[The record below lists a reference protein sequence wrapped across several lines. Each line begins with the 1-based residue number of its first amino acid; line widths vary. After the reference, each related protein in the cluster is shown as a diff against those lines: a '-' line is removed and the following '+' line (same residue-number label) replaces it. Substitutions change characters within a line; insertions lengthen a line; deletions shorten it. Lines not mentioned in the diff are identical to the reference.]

1 MKKLLLLFFTLLPLS
16 ICKAEK
22 IKWYDGRQAV
32 TLYRQSTTDA
42 VVTTAMGLF
51 CEDMMQ
57 VTGLMPKETTE
68 KKAKILLFQLDKASG
83 KQRRRLKNIGF
94 DLQSLR
100 QGNDAFAIKANE
112 GKVIIV
118 GNNGRGTAYGLL
130 ELSRMAGVSPWVWW
144 GDVEPE
150 RKTSLFIDEDFYTMQ
165 SASVEY
171 RGIFLNDEDWSL
183 RQWSCK
189 NYEPGPKGQIGK
201 NTHRRIFELLLRL
214 RANAIWPAMHPG
226 TTPFFLIPDAK
237 AVADSCG
244 IVIGTS
250 HCEPMLRNNVGEWDE
265 KQRGR
270 FNYMTNRQGVQDY
283 WKERLEEVSRS
294 QNNMFTIGMRGIH
307 DGNMEGVKT
316 DKEKLDALQ
325 AVIDDQQKLLQ
336 QHIGDPESLT
346 QVFVPYKEVLEIYD
360 NGLRVPDY
368 VTLMWCDDN
377 YGYITRMSNSEEQR
391 RKGGAGL
398 YYHLSYWGRP
408 HDYLWLTTTQPGL
421 IYNELRE
428 AYDHNIKKIWIAN
441 VHDPKVASYDLE
453 LFLDMAWDIDCVKEG
468 RVDEHYRKWLRQQF
482 GEDVAEKI
490 FPSMLSFYRLAGQR
504 RPEFM
509 GWTQVELDKKKY
521 PRGLSPVGDTE
532 FTHAFGDEMMRFI
545 AEYER
550 ISEEIT
556 GAKHLLPLSSDK
568 QRHDAYFTMIE
579 YPVLS
584 SMLMAKK
591 ILYAQ
596 KARELA
602 SDSSIALKPEIK
614 DSINLY
620 SALATKAGQ
629 HIITLT
635 NDYNSKTAAGK
646 WKHLMDCNP
655 RNLPVFSMPPLPVKP
670 DMSVVKDSLAAL
682 PLNRKALLSAA
693 TEANDYVTSSS
704 ATIIMPEETKK
715 ITMLGHSMNAISIQ
729 KGTAVTYR
737 FSTAQEGEALL
748 RIALIPTHPDD
759 GGDIRFAV
767 SIDGGKKTVFSLKE
781 PFRSERWKKNVLRA
795 QTLRDI
801 PLVLEKGMHEVTISA
816 LDDHIVLDQWILD
829 FDLSRRYYLIP

>member
-1 MKKLLLLFFTLLPLS
+1 MNKLLLLLFILLS
-16 ICKAEK
+16 SGIVNAEG
-22 IKWYDGRQAV
+22 ILWFDGKQAV
-32 TLYRQSTTDA
+32 TLYRQRNTDA

-51 CEDMMQ
+51 CQDMLQ
-57 VTGLMPKETTE
+57 VTGFLPREATE
-68 KKAKILLFQLDKASG
+68 KKAKILLFQLDKASE
-83 KQRRRLKNIGF
+83 KQRQRLRNIGF
-94 DLQSLR
+94 DLQELR
-100 QGNDAFAIKANE
+100 RGNDAFAIKVSE
-112 GKVIIV
+112 GKVIVV

-144 GDVEPE
+144 GDVMPE
-150 RKTSLFIDEDFYTMQ
+150 KKTSLSINEDFYTMQ

-189 NYEPGPKGQIGK
+189 NYEPGQPGQIGRM
-201 NTHRRIFELLLRL
+201 THRRIFELLLRL

-226 TTPFFLIPDAK
+226 TVPFFLIPGAK
-237 AVADSCG
+237 ATADSCG

-270 FNYMTNRQGVQDY
+270 FNYMTNRTAVHDY
-283 WKERLEEVSRS
+283 WKERLEEVRHSR
-294 QNNMFTIGMRGIH
+294 NNMFTIGMRGIH
-307 DGNMEGVKT
+307 DGSMEGVKT
-316 DKEKLDALQ
+316 AEEKFNALQ
-325 AVIDDQQKLLQ
+325 QVIDDQQELLR
-336 QHIGDPESLT
+336 QHIGNPESLT
-346 QVFVPYKEVLEIYD
+346 QVFVPYKEVLEIYEK
-360 NGLRVPDY
+360 GLRVPDY

-377 YGYITRMSNSEEQR
+377 YGYITRMSSKEEQQ

-408 HDYLWLTTTQPGL
+408 HDHLWLTTTQPGL
-421 IYNELRE
+421 IYNELRQ
-428 AYDHNIKKIWIAN
+428 AYDHNVRKIWIVN

-453 LFLDMAWDIDCVKEG
+453 LFLDMAWDVDCVKNG
-468 RVDEHYRKWLRQQF
+468 RVDEHYRRWLGGQF
-482 GEDVAEKI
+482 GEKVAERI
-490 FPSMLSFYRLAGQR
+490 FPSMYAFWRLAGQR

-532 FTHAFGDEMMRFI
+532 FSHAFGDEMMRYV

-550 ISEEIT
+550 IAEDVAEV
-556 GAKHLLPLSSDK
+556 GQMLPAASGRQLT
-568 QRHDAYFTMIE
+568 DAYFTMIE
-579 YPVLS
+579 YPVVS
-584 SMLMAKK
+584 AMLMAKK
-591 ILYAQ
+591 ILFAQ

-602 SDSSIALKPEIK
+602 SDSSFAAIPAIK

-620 SALATKAGQ
+620 SALSAQAGRY
-629 HIITLT
+629 IKTLT
-635 NDYNSKTAAGK
+635 DKYNVSTAAGK
-646 WKHLMDCNP
+646 WRHLMDCNP
-655 RNLPVFSMPPLPVKP
+655 RNLPVFGMPPLPVKP
-670 DMSVVKDSLAAL
+670 DMSVVKDSLAML
-682 PLNRKALLSAA
+682 PMDREAFLASPIAA
-693 TEANDYVTSSS
+693 KGYISS
-704 ATIIMPEETKK
+704 ASVTAVMPDEAER
-715 ITMLGHSMNAISIQ
+715 ITMLGHSMNAISIP

-737 FSTAQEGEALL
+737 FSTQQEGEALL
-748 RIALIPTHPDD
+748 RLALIPTHPAD
-759 GGDIRFAV
+759 GGDIRFSV
-767 SIDGGKKTVFSLKE
+767 SIDGGEGTVFSLKE

-801 PLVLEKGMHEVTISA
+801 PLFLKKGLHEVTISA

>member
-1 MKKLLLLFFTLLPLS
+1 MKKLLLLFLALLSLTV
-16 ICKAEK
+16 CKAGK
-22 IKWYDGRQAV
+22 IEWYDGKQAV
-32 TLYRQSTTDA
+32 TLYRQSTTEA

-51 CEDMMQ
+51 CQDMMK
-57 VTGLMPKETTE
+57 VTGLVPKETTE
-68 KKAKILLFQLDKASG
+68 KKAKILLFQLDKASD
-83 KQRRRLKNIGF
+83 KQIRRLRDIGF
-94 DLQSLR
+94 DLQELR
-100 QGNDAFAIKANE
+100 KRNDAFAIKVNK
-112 GKVIIV
+112 GKIIV
-118 GNNGRGTAYGLL
+118 VGKNGRGTAYGLL

-150 RKTSLFIDEDFYTMQ
+150 RKTALLIDDDFSTMQ

-171 RGIFLNDEDWSL
+171 RGIFLNDEDWTL
-183 RQWSCK
+183 RKWSCN
-189 NYEPGPKGQIGK
+189 NYEQGPQGQIGK

-226 TTPFFLIPDAK
+226 STPFFLIPGAK

-265 KQRGR
+265 KHRGR
-270 FNYMTNRQGVQDY
+270 FNYMTNRQAVQDY
-283 WKERLEEVSRS
+283 WKERLEEVSHS

-316 DKEKLDALQ
+316 DKEKLEALQ
-325 AVIDDQQKLLQ
+325 TVIDDQQELLR
-336 QHIGDPESLT
+336 QHIGNPESLT
-346 QVFVPYKEVLEIYD
+346 QVFVPYKEVLEIYE
-360 NGLRVPDY
+360 NGLQVPDH

-377 YGYITRMSNSEEQR
+377 YGYITRMSNKEEQQ

-421 IYNELRE
+421 IYNELKE
-428 AYDHNIKKIWIAN
+428 AYSHNIRKIWIAN

-453 LFLDMAWDIDCVKEG
+453 LFLDMAWNIECVENG
-468 RVDEHYRKWLRQQF
+468 RVDEHYRKWLGMQF

-490 FPSMLSFYRLAGQR
+490 FPSMISFCRFAGQR

-509 GWTQVELDKKKY
+509 GWTQVELDKRKY

-550 ISEEIT
+550 IGEDISK
-556 GAKHLLPLSSDK
+556 AKALLPTTPGK
-568 QRHDAYFTMIE
+568 PKHDAYFTMIE

-602 SDSSIALKPEIK
+602 SDSSLALKPEVK
-614 DSINLY
+614 DSINLF
-620 SALATKAGQ
+620 SALSTKAGQ

-646 WKHLMDCNP
+646 WRYLMDCNP

-670 DMSVVKDSLAAL
+670 DMSVVKDSLAML
-682 PLNRKALLSAA
+682 PTDRKPLLTSPIKPK
-693 TEANDYVTSSS
+693 DYVTSAS
-704 ATIIMPEETKK
+704 ATAVMPEGAER
-715 ITMLGHSMNAISIQ
+715 ITMIGHGMNALSIP
-729 KGTAVTYR
+729 KGKAVTYS
-737 FSTAQEGEALL
+737 FSTEREGNALL
-748 RIALIPTHPDD
+748 RMALIPTHPTD
-759 GGDIRFAV
+759 GGDIRFSV
-767 SIDGGKKTVFSLKE
+767 SIDGGEETIFSLKE
-781 PFRSERWKKNVLRA
+781 PFRSERWKRNVLRA
-795 QTLRDI
+795 QTLRDLPI
-801 PLVLEKGMHEVTISA
+801 SIEKGTHTLTIRA
-816 LDDHIVLDQWILD
+816 LDDHIVFDQWILD
-829 FDLSRRYYLIP
+829 FNLSRRYYLIP